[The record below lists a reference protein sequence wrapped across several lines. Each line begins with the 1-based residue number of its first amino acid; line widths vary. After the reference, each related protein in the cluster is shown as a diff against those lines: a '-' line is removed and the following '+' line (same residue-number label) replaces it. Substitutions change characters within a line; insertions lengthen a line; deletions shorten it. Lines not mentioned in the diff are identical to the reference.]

1 MYPVISYPLSNEK
14 KKLSNQTIL
23 RRMRALPVK
32 RILGKKSW
40 FLFSVCGAVNMCE
53 HAVLR

>member
-1 MYPVISYPLSNEK
+1 MCPVISYPLSNEK